1 MFSSNPSSTTAART
15 NSRISLKLSYKG
27 CTTTIPIQPPPR
39 HLIYETTDWL
49 QAGMNIGPSLCC
61 YRVTTGNLNA
71 PPTQRS
77 PDIVGIKVEI
87 WCIKELCVYKF
98 IIQTHQL
105 LMVTVTIT
113 TTNKNIT
120 ILQRDSNMTWHICVS
135 VISKVKITN
144 LFVYIISG
152 LAS

>member
-1 MFSSNPSSTTAART
+1 MFSSNPSSTTTTAART

-49 QAGMNIGPSLCC
+49 QAGMN
-61 YRVTTGNLNA
+61 A

-77 PDIVGIKVEI
+77 PDI
-87 WCIKELCVYKF
+87 IKELCVYKF

-105 LMVTVTIT
+105 LMVTVTTT

-144 LFVYIISG
+144 LFIYIISG